1 MAGVAVSRSI
11 LADILVLIARS
22 WVPARCPKKEIA
34 AGDLWIDRANIRGR
48 RRPSRFSRTQLPWL
62 SGRATERLAILADL
76 KAAGSYEQHC
86 LHLVTNGLRHR
97 HGGST
102 FRPRRVFAEA
112 IAAISAYCGCV
123 WGRSVGL

>member
-76 KAAGSYEQHC
+76 KAAGSYERFGG
-86 LHLVTNGLRHR
+86 VPGLRR
-97 HGGST
+97 T
-102 FRPRRVFAEA
+102 PPARPGATKTM
-112 IAAISAYCGCV
+112 
-123 WGRSVGL
+123 

>member
-1 MAGVAVSRSI
+1 VAGVAVSRSI

-34 AGDLWIDRANIRGR
+34 AGRIVDRSGQYPRAA
-48 RRPSRFSRTQLPWL
+48 SAERFSRTQLPWL

-86 LHLVTNGLRHR
+86 LHLVTWQ
-97 HGGST
+97 
-102 FRPRRVFAEA
+102 PRLVSRKAR
-112 IAAISAYCGCV
+112 C
-123 WGRSVGL
+123 R